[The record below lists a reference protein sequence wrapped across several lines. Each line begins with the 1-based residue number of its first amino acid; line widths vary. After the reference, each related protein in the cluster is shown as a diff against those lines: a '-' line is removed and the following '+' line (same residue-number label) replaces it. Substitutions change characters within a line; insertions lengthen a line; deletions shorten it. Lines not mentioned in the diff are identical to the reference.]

1 MYGVVL
7 ILVLVVTGGAIAF
20 IGDRLGS
27 RIGKKR
33 LSVFGLRPR
42 HTSILIT
49 IITGVLITTL
59 TFGVM
64 AAVSENVR
72 TALFGMEKLT
82 RSMMETQSQ
91 LEIAKADL
99 EDAERQRKNM
109 QQDLDATQ
117 GEVDRLHEEQSEL
130 RSESD
135 RLHAMNG
142 SLLQENGALLA
153 QNDNLSAYNQELSA
167 SNTELSGQNKL
178 LGDKNTKLTSDN
190 AMLEKYNRALQ
201 HGIQTVRE
209 GDIVFQAGE
218 VISSGVVR
226 GSRPEPEVADDIA
239 TLVQLANRNVSIR
252 LGKDSGEEI
261 WIYQPE
267 FVAAVSNISKSPQDM
282 IVRIVAAG
290 NLVRGEPVRT
300 TLLLYK
306 NSIIYKDQEFV
317 ISRVYEFHKNGEA
330 AAEQVLMDF
339 LQRVNQA
346 AAARGMLPDPL
357 RGTVGV
363 MQGAEFYDLA
373 KELSGMDGSVTVSAY
388 SKGSTDALG
397 PLRLDLRLALQIAQ

>member
-117 GEVDRLHEEQSEL
+117 GEVDRMHEEQSEL

-226 GSRPEPEVADDIA
+226 GSRPESEVADDIA

-267 FVAAVSNISKSPQDM
+267 FDAAVSNISKSPQDM